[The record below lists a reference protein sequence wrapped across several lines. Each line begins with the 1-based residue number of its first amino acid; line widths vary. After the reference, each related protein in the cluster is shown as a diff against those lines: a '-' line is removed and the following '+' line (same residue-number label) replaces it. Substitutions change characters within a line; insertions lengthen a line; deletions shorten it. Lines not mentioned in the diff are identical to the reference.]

1 MSALQ
6 FVQVRVRVGVKVTG
20 STRGVRIQQNMRRFR
35 SVTPAHT
42 RVTEISVRRHDVYDA
57 QNDVKRSYFLYPVI
71 TRDLV

>member
-6 FVQVRVRVGVKVTG
+6 FVQVRVRVGVKVAG
-20 STRGVRIQQNMRRFR
+20 STRIQRKMRRFR